1 MPNNYHFFGCSW
13 TCVNGM
19 RSDYSSHVQFLADR
33 YPDDN
38 FYNWGVGGSSIAL
51 SCYILDQVKQKYN
64 GKFIFQATSKARL
77 SSWEDDFDFTQRIV
91 QSKDNYYALPGS
103 LWQTKWTGMTSR
115 HAPYAL
121 QKLYNQYYAHRSID
135 SLKYEHKVYINYAV
149 ARSDFA
155 YAQIDDRLDLD
166 IPVLQRVF
174 GKRYKKYTKAG
185 DGSHFGREGLI
196 ATADWIAKEFIDASK

>member
-13 TCVNGM
+13 TCVDGA
-19 RSDYSSHVQFLADR
+19 RRDYSSHVQFLADR

-77 SSWEDDFDFTQRIV
+77 SSWEDNYDFTQRIA
-91 QSKDNYYALPGS
+91 QCKDNYYTLPAMPNTTWS
-103 LWQTKWTGMTSR
+103 GMTPSSP
-115 HAPYAL
+115 HKL
-121 QKLYNQYYAHRSID
+121 EKLYNQYYAYRSID
-135 SLKYEHKVYINYAV
+135 SLKYEHKVYIDYAV

-155 YAQIDDRLDLD
+155 YAHIDDRLDLD
-166 IPVLQRVF
+166 IPVLQNVF
-174 GKRYKKYTKAG
+174 GKKYKKYIKAG